1 MSTMGVATIVDEIRA
16 AWDGGG
22 IEAAAKTADR
32 LQKMFGWTKVASAIE
47 LFELSIINDAY
58 EQGRISEKQMVAA
71 MEFAEGLLER
81 RAQADSERLK
91 GDGTRI
97 KNRDLLE
104 RWAQGDKGRIQPEA
118 VGIVQRRLSDET
130 EQTQKRRTQSQKRL
144 SDETEQTRKR
154 PRTRLVVALVSAIVC
169 IGGFATLGSLN
180 RPMEGSTGS
189 SEISRSVPNLQSLD
203 KIAVGER
210 TSSEAPLEDAT
221 AGTLARSN
229 RFQPDRSQQSHT
241 MSSADESKLLARAES
256 LIKQFDFAGAR
267 LLLAYALEKGSARAA
282 FMMAETYDPQIL
294 RSLQTYGI
302 RGDPQRAREFYQ
314 LAAEAGVEKARERV
328 EALRAD
334 ANFDARM
341 GGENRSR

>member
-1 MSTMGVATIVDEIRA
+1 MGVATIVDEIRA

-58 EQGRISEKQMVAA
+58 EQGRISEKQMIAA
-71 MEFAEGLLER
+71 MEFAEGLMER

-144 SDETEQTRKR
+144 SDQTEQTQKR

-180 RPMEGSTGS
+180 RPLEGSTAS
-189 SEISRSVPNLQSLD
+189 SEITSAMRTLQSRGNV
-203 KIAVGER
+203 AAREQ
-210 TSSEAPLEDAT
+210 TFSEAGSADSTTDPSS
-221 AGTLARSN
+221 TLTRPN
-229 RFQPDRSQQSHT
+229 RFQFDRTQRPSA
-241 MSSADESKLLARAES
+241 MSSAEEAKLLARAES
-256 LIKQFDFAGAR
+256 LIKQFDFASAR

-294 RSLQTYGI
+294 RSLQLYGVH
-302 RGDPQRAREFYQ
+302 GDAEKAREFYQ
-314 LAAEAGVEKARERV
+314 LAAEAGIEKAQERV
-328 EALRAD
+328 EALQSDDTRA
-334 ANFDARM
+334 
-341 GGENRSR
+341 GGEKP

>member
-97 KNRDLLE
+97 KNRGLLE
-104 RWAQGDKGRIQPEA
+104 RWSGDKGRIQPEA

-144 SDETEQTRKR
+144 SDETEQTQKR

-189 SEISRSVPNLQSLD
+189 SEISRSMPTLQRRGEV
-203 KIAVGER
+203 AVGEQ

-221 AGTLARSN
+221 ASTLARSN
-229 RFQPDRSQQSHT
+229 RFQPGRSQQPHT
-241 MSSADESKLLARAES
+241 ISSADEAKLLARAES

-294 RSLQTYGI
+294 HSLQIYGI
-302 RGDPQRAREFYQ
+302 RGDPQRAREYYQ

>member
-22 IEAAAKTADR
+22 IEAVTKTADR
-32 LQKMFGWTKVASAIE
+32 LEKTFGSTKVASAIE

-58 EQGRISEKQMVAA
+58 EQGRISEKQMIAA

-144 SDETEQTRKR
+144 SDETKQTQKR

-169 IGGFATLGSLN
+169 IGGFAILGSLN
-180 RPMEGSTGS
+180 RHMEGSTGS
-189 SEISRSVPNLQSLD
+189 SEISRSVPNLQSLG

-229 RFQPDRSQQSHT
+229 RFQPGSQQSHT
-241 MSSADESKLLARAES
+241 ISSADEAKLLARAES
-256 LIKQFDFAGAR
+256 LIKQFDFAAAR

-282 FMMAETYDPQIL
+282 LMMAETYDPQIL
-294 RSLQTYGI
+294 RSLQTNGI

>member
-1 MSTMGVATIVDEIRA
+1 LERIIIAPGFYEQTMSTMGVATIVDEIRA

-58 EQGRISEKQMVAA
+58 EQGRISEKQMIAA

-91 GDGTRI
+91 GNETRI

-130 EQTQKRRTQSQKRL
+130 EQT
-144 SDETEQTRKR
+144 RKR
-154 PRTRLVVALVSAIVC
+154 PRTRLVMALVSAIVC
-169 IGGFATLGSLN
+169 IGGVATLGSLN

-189 SEISRSVPNLQSLD
+189 SEISRSVPNLQSLG
-203 KIAVGER
+203 KVAVGER

-229 RFQPDRSQQSHT
+229 RFQPGRSQQSHT
-241 MSSADESKLLARAES
+241 ISSADEAKLLARAES
-256 LIKQFDFAGAR
+256 LIKQFDFAAAR

-282 FMMAETYDPQIL
+282 LMMAETYDPQIL
-294 RSLQTYGI
+294 RSLQTNGI
-302 RGDPQRAREFYQ
+302 RGDRQRAREFYQ
-314 LAAEAGVEKARERV
+314 LAAEAGLEKARERV